1 MTELSNFNK
10 IVLSKFAKSITN
22 SVFLMIQNDK
32 ALMREYLKLVHKHNV
47 KPVNMS
53 IGKAIKDTFNL
64 NNFPGRE
71 NKPTSTL
78 IQSHQKF

>member
-1 MTELSNFNK
+1 MSDLKKFNDK
-10 IVLSKFAKSITN
+10 VIAQYSKTITN

-32 ALMREYLKLVHKHNV
+32 ALMKEYLKLVNLHNV
-47 KPVNMS
+47 HTVNKTL
-53 IGKAIKDTFNL
+53 GRKIKDSFNL
-64 NNFPGRE
+64 SNTTRE